1 MMIEIVEAN
10 TKILITKVK
19 ELFLEYSESLG
30 FDLSFQNFDAELDNF
45 PVQYSPPTGSLFLAL
60 SQNLPIGCVGVR
72 YFEDG
77 ICEMKRLFVKPNFRG
92 KRVGRLLAEAA
103 VKAGKFLGYERMRL
117 DTLPTMEKA
126 NHLYRSLGFI
136 EIEPYR
142 YNPIEGAKYLEL
154 NLKEE

>member
-72 YFEDG
+72 YFEDD

-103 VKAGKFLGYERMRL
+103 VKAGKNLGYERMRL

>member
-1 MMIEIVEAN
+1 MIEIVEAN

-72 YFEDG
+72 YFEDD

-103 VKAGKFLGYERMRL
+103 VKAGKNLGYERMRL

>member
-77 ICEMKRLFVKPNFRG
+77 ICEMKRLFVKPYFRG

-103 VKAGKFLGYERMRL
+103 VKAGKILGYERMRL

-126 NHLYRSLGFI
+126 NHLYRSIGFI

-154 NLKEE
+154 NLKEG

>member
-1 MMIEIVEAN
+1 MIEIVEAN

-72 YFEDG
+72 YFDDG

-126 NHLYRSLGFI
+126 NHLYRSIGFI

-154 NLKEE
+154 NLKEG

>member
-1 MMIEIVEAN
+1 MIEIVEAN
-10 TKILITKVK
+10 RKILIAKVK

-30 FDLSFQNFDAELDNF
+30 FDLSFQNFNAELDNF

-60 SQNLPIGCVGVR
+60 AHNLPIGCVGVR
-72 YFEDG
+72 YFENG

-103 VKAGKFLGYERMRL
+103 VKAGKNLGYERMRL

-126 NHLYRSLGFI
+126 NHLYGSLGFV

-142 YNPIEGAKYLEL
+142 YNPIEGARYLEL
-154 NLKEE
+154 NLKER

>member
-72 YFEDG
+72 YFEDD

-103 VKAGKFLGYERMRL
+103 VKAGKILGYERMRL

-126 NHLYRSLGFI
+126 NHLYRSLGFF

>member
-1 MMIEIVEAN
+1 MIEIVEAN
-10 TKILITKVK
+10 TKILIAKVK

-60 SQNLPIGCVGVR
+60 SQNLPIGCVGMR

-103 VKAGKFLGYERMRL
+103 VKAGKNLGYERMRL
-117 DTLPTMEKA
+117 DTLPTMKKA
-126 NHLYRSLGFI
+126 NHLYRSLGFV

-142 YNPIEGAKYLEL
+142 YNPIEGARYLEL
-154 NLKEE
+154 NLKER

>member
-1 MMIEIVEAN
+1 MIEIVEAN

>member
-1 MMIEIVEAN
+1 MIEIVEAN
-10 TKILITKVK
+10 TKILIAKVK

-60 SQNLPIGCVGVR
+60 EQNLPIGCVGVR

-103 VKAGKFLGYERMRL
+103 VKAGKNLGYERMRL

-126 NHLYRSLGFI
+126 NHLYRSLGFV

-142 YNPIEGAKYLEL
+142 YNPIEGARYLEL
-154 NLKEE
+154 HLKER

>member
-72 YFEDG
+72 YFDDG

-126 NHLYRSLGFI
+126 NHLYRSIGFI

-154 NLKEE
+154 NLKEG